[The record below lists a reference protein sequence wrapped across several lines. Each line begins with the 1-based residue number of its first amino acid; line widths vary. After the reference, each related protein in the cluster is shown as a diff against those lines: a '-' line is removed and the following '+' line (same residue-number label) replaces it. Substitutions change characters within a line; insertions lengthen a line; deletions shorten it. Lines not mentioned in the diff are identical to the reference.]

1 MKQVKSCSIWLALP
15 AVVLQSVT
23 AVPALPWVRG
33 TSSASAGAAAT
44 LKRGSYCQNKDASE
58 GRVRGVYHS
67 VYHRYTRCVRWR
79 CLPKYCRDGCLQVVY
94 MKKKKLLDSVDD
106 PDDDLYSNREGVD
119 GVCFNW
125 LLARCT

>member
-33 TSSASAGAAAT
+33 TSSASAGAAET

-67 VYHRYTRCVRWR
+67 VYHQYTWCVRWR
-79 CLPKYCRDGCLQVVY
+79 CLPKYCRDGCLQVIY
-94 MKKKKLLDSVDD
+94 MKKKA
-106 PDDDLYSNREGVD
+106 
-119 GVCFNW
+119 
-125 LLARCT
+125 AR